1 MELIVIVAAGLVIY
15 CGYLAMLDERKAWQR
30 SRAVRTRRAARSS
43 RSSRNKVKASISC
56 PEDGV
61 VAHPGRFLGFNLDVA
76 FNDNLR
82 PQLGSIRQ
90 SEG

>member
-1 MELIVIVAAGLVIY
+1 MELIVIVAAGMVIY

-61 VAHPGRFLGFNLDVA
+61 AAHPGRFLGFNLDVA

-82 PQLGSIRQ
+82 RQLGSIRQ
-90 SEG
+90 GEG